1 MIDPKEFY
9 DALSDRGITFFTGVP
24 DSLLK
29 DFCAYVQ
36 DTAPDDRH
44 VIAANEGGAVAL
56 AAGFYLASG
65 SPAAVYMQN
74 SGIGNAINPL
84 VSLTDPAVYSIPVL
98 LIIGWRGEPGVKDA
112 PQHVKQGEVTPTVL
126 DAVGIGYSIV
136 SKDTDVVK
144 TLDQAVSEMLKRNG
158 PYALIIRK
166 GTFQPYKL
174 KHRRVFEAELEREQ
188 AIGMVAAAIGPDA
201 VVVSTTGKISRE
213 LYEIRESRNEPH
225 GRDFHTVGSMGHCS
239 QIAAGVALAKPDC
252 EVYCFDGDGAVI
264 MHMGSLSIIGSLRL
278 GNFKHVVFN
287 NAAHDS
293 VGGQPTV
300 GNMVNFSL
308 LASACGYRM
317 VETART
323 KAELES
329 ALARLAGAEGPALLE
344 VVVRPGARP
353 DLGRP
358 KEPPTDMKQNFMA
371 EL

>member
-1 MIDPKEFY
+1 
-9 DALSDRGITFFTGVP
+9 
-24 DSLLK
+24 
-29 DFCAYVQ
+29 
-36 DTAPDDRH
+36 
-44 VIAANEGGAVAL
+44 
-56 AAGFYLASG
+56 
-65 SPAAVYMQN
+65 MQN